1 MQLGRP
7 GTEDSCL
14 LHDVVDGNGLAQSLE
29 RQIADFFELYR
40 VLDGTSGATGN
51 QDLPVL
57 RLGAKPGR
65 QIGDRADRGVVHTL
79 GKADLP
85 QRRIPLRDADAK
97 AEVVTMPP
105 PQAKQGLSPLAHR
118 HRHVNRPLGGVRGR
132 HRVVEEHHDAVAAV
146 MVDRALV
153 LGDDR
158 STA

>member
-29 RQIADFFELYR
+29 RQIADLFELYR

-65 QIGDRADRGVVHTL
+65 QIGDRADRGVVHAL
-79 GKADLP
+79 GKADLA
-85 QRRIPLRDADAK
+85 QGRVALGDADAK
-97 AEVVTMPP
+97 AEIVTMPP
-105 PQAKQGLSPLAHR
+105 PQAQERLSPLAHR
-118 HRHVNRPLGGVRGR
+118 
-132 HRVVEEHHDAVAAV
+132 
-146 MVDRALV
+146 
-153 LGDDR
+153 
-158 STA
+158 